1 MSNRITPLILAVAL
15 FMEMMD
21 STVIATS
28 LPAIAADIG
37 TEPISLK
44 LALASYLVALAIF
57 IPISGWMA
65 DRFGARN
72 VFRGAIVVF
81 MLGSIACAFADSLLT
96 FVLARFVQGVGG
108 SMMTPLSR
116 LILIRNT
123 PKKELINAWA
133 WLTVPALFG
142 PLAGPPV
149 GGFLTTYFSWHW
161 IFYINIP
168 IGIIGI
174 ILASKYLSGTGY
186 REKRKLDWVGFL
198 LCGSSFSGLIFGLS
212 VISLPALP
220 PIFGVSVAAAGFIC
234 GIIYVFYAK
243 RVENPVLDLRV
254 FEEPIFKT
262 ATYAGFVFRVAIG
275 GVPFL
280 FPLMLQIGF
289 GYSPFEAG
297 MITFIGAVG
306 AISMK
311 FFLRPALK
319 KFGFRSLLIV
329 GVCISAVLTV
339 GQGNFSAQTPV
350 WVMMSLLLFMG
361 FFRSMYFT
369 SLNTLTFTQ
378 TTPAHTASA
387 TVISS
392 VSIQLAF
399 ALGVAITALLLE
411 GIAFAR
417 GVEVG
422 VAEMQIVFFI
432 LAGITVLSLLP
443 LFALSKQVGDDVSG
457 HVAKTQTPIP

>member
-1 MSNRITPLILAVAL
+1 
-15 FMEMMD
+15 
-21 STVIATS
+21 
-28 LPAIAADIG
+28 
-37 TEPISLK
+37 
-44 LALASYLVALAIF
+44 
-57 IPISGWMA
+57 
-65 DRFGARN
+65 
-72 VFRGAIVVF
+72 
-81 MLGSIACAFADSLLT
+81 
-96 FVLARFVQGVGG
+96 
-108 SMMTPLSR
+108 
-116 LILIRNT
+116 
-123 PKKELINAWA
+123 
-133 WLTVPALFG
+133 
-142 PLAGPPV
+142 
-149 GGFLTTYFSWHW
+149 
-161 IFYINIP
+161 
-168 IGIIGI
+168 
-174 ILASKYLSGTGY
+174 
-186 REKRKLDWVGFL
+186 
-198 LCGSSFSGLIFGLS
+198 IFGLS

>member
-37 TEPISLK
+37 SEPISLK
-44 LALASYLVALAIF
+44 LALAAYLVALAVF

-65 DRFGARN
+65 DRYGARN
-72 VFRGAIVVF
+72 VFRGAILVF
-81 MLGSIACAFADSLLT
+81 MLGSVACAFADSLTT
-96 FVLARFVQGVGG
+96 FVLARFLQGIGG
-108 SMMTPLSR
+108 SMMTPLAR

-123 PKKELINAWA
+123 PKKDLINAWA
-133 WLTVPALFG
+133 WLTMPALFG

-174 ILASKYLSGTGY
+174 ILASKYLGGTGH
-186 REKRKLDWVGFL
+186 RESRKLDWIGFL
-198 LCGSSFSGLIFGLS
+198 LTGSCFSGLIFGLS
-212 VISLPALP
+212 VVSLPALP
-220 PIFGVSVAAAGFIC
+220 PIFGVSVAIAGLIC
-234 GIIYVFYAK
+234 GLLYIVHAR
-243 RVENPVLDLRV
+243 RVENPVLDLKV
-254 FEEPIFKT
+254 FEEPIFRT
-262 ATYAGFVFRVAIG
+262 ATVAGFVFRISIG
-275 GVPFL
+275 GTPFL

-289 GYSPFEAG
+289 GYSPFESG
-297 MITFIGAVG
+297 MITFIGAGG
-306 AISMK
+306 AILMK
-311 FFLRPALK
+311 FFLKPALGA
-319 KFGFRSLLIV
+319 FGFRSLLIA
-329 GVCISAVLTV
+329 GVCVSGVLSITH
-339 GQGNFSAQTPV
+339 GFFTAQTPI
-350 WVMMSLLLFMG
+350 WIIMSILLFMG

-378 TTPAHTASA
+378 TPSDLSGSA

-399 ALGVAITALLLE
+399 AFGVAFAALLLE
-411 GIAFAR
+411 GLAFVR

-422 VAEMQIVFFI
+422 VAEIQTTFLI
-432 LAGITVLSLLP
+432 LAVLTFLSLIP
-443 LFALSKQVGDDVSG
+443 LLGLSKQVGDEVSG
-457 HVAKTQTPIP
+457 HIGKTVS

>member
-21 STVIATS
+21 STVISTS

-37 TEPISLK
+37 SEPISLK
-44 LALASYLVALAIF
+44 LALAAYLVALAIF

-65 DRFGARN
+65 DRYGARN
-72 VFRGAIVVF
+72 VFRSAIVVF
-81 MLGSIACAFADSLLT
+81 MLGSIACAFADSLFT
-96 FVLARFVQGVGG
+96 FVLARFLQGVGG

-123 PKKELINAWA
+123 PKKDLINAWA

-142 PLAGPPV
+142 PLAGPPI
-149 GGFLTTYFSWHW
+149 GGFLTTYFSWQW

-174 ILASKYLSGTGY
+174 LLASKYLSGTGH
-186 REKRKLDWVGFL
+186 REKRKLDWIGFL
-198 LCGSSFSGLIFGLS
+198 LTGSCFSGLIFGLS

-220 PIFGVSVAAAGFIC
+220 PIFGVSVAVAGLIC
-234 GIIYVFYAK
+234 GLLYIFHAR
-243 RVENPVLDLRV
+243 RVQNPVLDLKV
-254 FEEPIFKT
+254 FDEPIFRT
-262 ATYAGFVFRVAIG
+262 ATNAGFVFRVAIG

-289 GYSPFEAG
+289 GYSPFESG
-297 MITFIGAVG
+297 MISFIGAAG
-306 AISMK
+306 AILMK
-311 FFLRPALK
+311 FFLKPALGR
-319 KFGFRSLLIV
+319 FGFRTLLIA
-329 GVCISAVLTV
+329 GVCVSAVLTIA
-339 GQGNFSAQTPV
+339 QGFFNAQTPV
-350 WVMMSLLLFMG
+350 WIMMSILLFMG

-378 TTPAHTASA
+378 TTDEHTSSA
-387 TVISS
+387 TVLSS

-399 ALGVAITALLLE
+399 AFGVALTALLLE
-411 GIAFAR
+411 GLAFVR

-432 LAGITVLSLLP
+432 LAAITVVSLLP
-443 LFALSKQVGDDVSG
+443 LFGLSKQVGDDVSG
-457 HVAKTQTPIP
+457 HVAKIPIP